1 MCFDLIS
8 YFFLK
13 LSKTDISGNL
23 KSLAQGPVLP
33 VDPDGPGRI
42 ETEQEDD
49 QNENDRCEA
58 HGFIRSAVK
67 DHQGE
72 KTEQNS
78 DQRTRNGEPEGNVPV
93 GGS

>member
-33 VDPDGPGRI
+33 ADPDGPGRI

-58 HGFIRSAVK
+58 HGLFV
-67 DHQGE
+67 
-72 KTEQNS
+72 
-78 DQRTRNGEPEGNVPV
+78 QR
-93 GGS
+93 